1 MRLWSIHPKYL
12 DRAGILALWRESL
25 LARKVLQGKSKGY
38 KNHSQLRR
46 FRNCLHPEKAIANY
60 LFEIWKESSR
70 RGYNFDR
77 KKIGIVKRIAKIA
90 VTSDQIRYEFEWLS
104 DKLKSRNPLK
114 YKEITKVKKVEP
126 HALFKIKKGQ
136 VEGWEKI
143 KI

>member
-25 LARKVLQGKSKGY
+25 LAQKVLQGKTKGY
-38 KNHSQLRR
+38 KNHSQPRR
-46 FRNCLHPEKAIANY
+46 FKDYLPPEKALANY

-70 RGYNFDR
+70 RGYNFNR
-77 KKIGIVKRIAKIA
+77 KKIGIVKRITKIS
-90 VTSDQIRYEFEWLS
+90 VTSDQIRYEYDRLI

-114 YKEITKVKKVEP
+114 YKKITKVKNVEP
-126 HALFKIKKGQ
+126 HPLFKIKKGQ
-136 VEGWEKI
+136 LEEWEKI